1 MAYVYKHI
9 RTDTNEVFYIGIGTR
24 NDRIYSKYGRNRH
37 WHRIVKKYGFITEII
52 ENDLT
57 WEDACEREK
66 YWIKYYG
73 RRDLNEG
80 TLVNMTDG
88 GEGLNNFTHTEE
100 SKEKMSKSKSGERH
114 HNYGKSLKDFIKT
127 KISNSH
133 KGKTFSLS
141 TREKMSKSKQGR
153 KVSDETKKKMSEAH
167 KGRAQSD
174 TTKNKISKK
183 LIGVPKSEIAKKNM
197 SEAQKK
203 NMSDERR
210 ELLRAVHSHQCKI
223 VLQFDLNDNFIKKWD
238 SINQANKYT
247 NIRCNHI
254 SNCCKNKYGYK
265 SAGGYK
271 WKFEN

>member
-9 RTDTNEVFYIGIGTR
+9 RKDTNEVFYIGIGTR
-24 NDRIYSKYGRNRH
+24 NDRMLSEYGRNQH
-37 WHRIVKKYGFITEII
+37 WHRIVKKYGFIVEII
-52 ENDLT
+52 ETDLDRKT
-57 WEDACEREK
+57 ACERET

-88 GEGLNNFTHTEE
+88 GDGLNNFTHSEE
-100 SKEKMSKSKSGERH
+100 TKEKMSKSKSGERH
-114 HNYGKSLKDFIKT
+114 YNYGKSLKDSIKI
-127 KISNSH
+127 KISSSH
-133 KGKTFSLS
+133 KGKTFSLI
-141 TREKMSKSKQGR
+141 TREKMSESKKGR
-153 KVSDETKKKMSEAH
+153 KFSDETKKKMSESQM
-167 KGRAQSD
+167 GRCVSEI
-174 TTKNKISKK
+174 TRNKISNK

-197 SEAQKK
+197 SDAQKK
-203 NMSDERR
+203 IMSDDRR
-210 ELLRAVHSHQCKI
+210 ELLRAAHSHQCKI

-238 SINQANKYT
+238 SIRQANKYT
-247 NIRCNHI
+247 NIRCDHI

>member
-24 NDRIYSKYGRNRH
+24 NDRIYSKYGRNRY

-52 ENDLT
+52 ENDLS

-73 RRDLNEG
+73 RRGLNEG

-114 HNYGKSLKDFIKT
+114 PNYGKPLKDCIKT

-133 KGKTFSLS
+133 KGKTFSLI
-141 TREKMSKSKQGR
+141 TREKMSEAQKGR
-153 KVSDETKKKMSEAH
+153 KVSDETKKKMSETH

-174 TTKNKISKK
+174 VTKNKISKK

-210 ELLRAVHSHQCKI
+210 ELLRAAHSHQCKI

-247 NIRCNHI
+247 NIRCDHI